1 MRTSERMASRAAR
14 RLRRRGLHITLLAI
28 GLVALQA
35 SKCAKDDFYDPLFG
49 GLDPTTGDI
58 FGRVTVDGEG
68 RSGVTVTIRQGT
80 AVVATDITDGNGDY
94 EVLELDPGTYTVSIS
109 EISGVD
115 CPGEQT
121 AVVVEDDETERNFA
135 CTTPEPETGTVTGTV
150 TVNDQG
156 ASGVTVTLLDGSTTI
171 ATTTTGTDGSFQF
184 TNVPTGT
191 KTVVITPPEGATCA
205 TTEQSVDV
213 PANGTAGAN
222 FSCTQASSG
231 FDITFG
237 NPAPGYC
244 HIGPGDSRTY
254 AGFGTSPLQAGATY
268 SIMWSGP
275 GTVGGTTRTG
285 TLDAGGTGFDEQG
298 INLFGMYTGMVSITS
313 GGNTE
318 TASTTVDVTA
328 AQGACQQLSSLRFK
342 QGVLALLPADVRPLG
357 LRPVAFR
364 YVEPWGDPAV
374 PRIGLIAEEVAG
386 VFPRAVLRD
395 GQGRP
400 SAIDYRVLTGA
411 VVGELEV
418 RVATGVRLAIAR
430 LAEAF

>member
-1 MRTSERMASRAAR
+1 MRTSENKTSRVAR
-14 RLRRRGLHITLLAI
+14 QLCRRGLQLGLLAI
-28 GLVALQA
+28 GLVLLQA
-35 SKCAKDDFYDPLFG
+35 SKCSKDDFYDPLFG

-58 FGRVTVDGEG
+58 FGQVTVDGEP
-68 RSGVTVTIRQGT
+68 RSGVSVTVRQG
-80 AVVATDITDGNGDY
+80 ATTIATRVTDGNGGY
-94 EVLELDPGTYTVSIS
+94 EFLELDPGSYTVSVS
-109 EISGVD
+109 EIAGAD

-121 AVVVEDDETERNFA
+121 AVVLEDEETERNFA
-135 CTTPEPETGTVTGTV
+135 CTTQEPEPETGTVSGTV

-156 ASGVTVTLLDGSTTI
+156 ASGVTVTLREGTTTI
-171 ATTTTGTDGSFQF
+171 ATTTTGADGSFQF
-184 TNVPTGT
+184 TNVSTGT
-191 KTVVITPPEGATCA
+191 RTVVITPPEGATCP

-213 PANGTAGAN
+213 PANDTVTAN
-222 FSCTQASSG
+222 FSCSQASSG
-231 FDITFG
+231 FNVTFG

-268 SIMWSGP
+268 SITWSGP

-298 INLFGMYTGMVSITS
+298 INLLGMYTGMLSITA

-342 QGVLALLPADVRPLG
+342 QGVVALLPEGVRPLG

-364 YVEPWGDPAV
+364 YAAPWGDPAI
-374 PRIGLIAEEVAG
+374 PRIGLIAEEVVG
-386 VFPRAVLRD
+386 VYPEAVVLDAER
-395 GQGRP
+395 RP
-400 SAIDYRVLTGA
+400 TAIDYRALTRA
-411 VVGELEV
+411 VVGGLGSRAAAEA
-418 RVATGVRLAIAR
+418 RHAIVRLV
-430 LAEAF
+430 F